1 MAEHYLSPSIL
12 CIILTA
18 LVSIA
23 GAKVPAIIVFG
34 DSSVDSGNNNFIQT
48 MARANF
54 EPYGRDFPGGRPTGR
69 FCNGRLSSDFTSEA
83 YGLKP
88 TVPAYL
94 DPSYN
99 ISDFSTGVC
108 FASAGTGYDNSTA
121 GVLGVIPLW
130 KEVEYYKEYQHK
142 LATYLGHRK
151 ASSIIRESLYLVSIG
166 TNDFLEN
173 YYTLPDRRSQFSI
186 SQYQDFLIGIAEVFL
201 KDLYKL
207 GARKMSFTGISP
219 MGCLPLERVT
229 NLDDPFSCAQSYND
243 LAMDFNGRLRRLVR
257 KLNQEL
263 NGMKIYFANPYD
275 IIWDIVTK
283 PSRYGLEVSSS
294 ACCGTGL
301 FEMGFLCGQD
311 NPLTCS
317 DANKFVFWD
326 AFHPTERTNQIVSDY
341 FFKHLKN
348 LFR

>member
-1 MAEHYLSPSIL
+1 
-12 CIILTA
+12 
-18 LVSIA
+18 
-23 GAKVPAIIVFG
+23 
-34 DSSVDSGNNNFIQT
+34 

-99 ISDFSTGVC
+99 ISDFATGVC

-142 LATYLGHRK
+142 LAAYLGHRK
-151 ASSIIRESLYLVSIG
+151 AANIIKESLCLVSIG

-186 SQYQDFLIGIAEVFL
+186 SQCWNYFLSNVF
-201 KDLYKL
+201 
-207 GARKMSFTGISP
+207 I
-219 MGCLPLERVT
+219 C
-229 NLDDPFSCAQSYND
+229 
-243 LAMDFNGRLRRLVR
+243 
-257 KLNQEL
+257 
-263 NGMKIYFANPYD
+263 
-275 IIWDIVTK
+275 
-283 PSRYGLEVSSS
+283 
-294 ACCGTGL
+294 
-301 FEMGFLCGQD
+301 
-311 NPLTCS
+311 
-317 DANKFVFWD
+317 
-326 AFHPTERTNQIVSDY
+326 
-341 FFKHLKN
+341 
-348 LFR
+348 